1 MRSHRQT
8 SRHGNIAHPVL
19 LPAGEDGYF
28 IRLDA
33 VRNRLVCL
41 ERQLRIPHLRPFA
54 QTAEGIQRTE
64 AITIERRYPVSI
76 GIALGMNTIR
86 GDHLR
91 LQDKGRYVWD
101 GFFLCQT
108 MYGSSKAEIVAFC
121 GER

>member
-1 MRSHRQT
+1 MRSYRQT
-8 SRHGNIAHPVL
+8 SCHGNIAHPVL

-64 AITIERRYPVSI
+64 AITIVRPSI
-76 GIALGMNTIR
+76 SGIDWNCTR
-86 GDHLR
+86 HEP
-91 LQDKGRYVWD
+91 DKGRSSQTTRQRKICLGWFFSVSNYVWK
-101 GFFLCQT
+101 L
-108 MYGSSKAEIVAFC
+108 
-121 GER
+121 